1 LNGNTVDHSYLSFFE
16 FSSHAEIHIKR
27 ETKTEEEYMQSVTMA
42 LYSFSLHLFLLL
54 FFILSSARASEA
66 DFELTQDVLARQEA
80 DRVIR
85 LPGQPEVT
93 FKQYAGYVTVNE
105 SHGRAL
111 FYWFFE
117 AIENP
122 EEKPLLLWLN
132 GGK

>member
-1 LNGNTVDHSYLSFFE
+1 
-16 FSSHAEIHIKR
+16 
-27 ETKTEEEYMQSVTMA
+27 MA

-54 FFILSSARASEA
+54 FFIFSSARGSKA

-132 GGK
+132 GGKQFIMLTLFTFPWFKCMFHLQFLLPRSIAFHH

>member
-1 LNGNTVDHSYLSFFE
+1 
-16 FSSHAEIHIKR
+16 
-27 ETKTEEEYMQSVTMA
+27 MA

-54 FFILSSARASEA
+54 FFILSSARVSKA
-66 DFELTQDVLARQEA
+66 DFELTQDVKARQEA

>member
-1 LNGNTVDHSYLSFFE
+1 
-16 FSSHAEIHIKR
+16 
-27 ETKTEEEYMQSVTMA
+27 MA
-42 LYSFSLHLFLLL
+42 FYPFSLHLCIVLL
-54 FFILSSARASEA
+54 FFVFSSIGRVSKA
-66 DFELTQDVLARQEA
+66 DFELTHDVLAQQEA

-93 FKQYAGYVTVNE
+93 FKQYLC

-122 EEKPLLLWLN
+122 EEKPLLELLLWLN
-132 GGK
+132 GGD